1 MTTLIRILAVLC
13 AVAVIGCWYS
23 FGAHM
28 GWTHTVVPVK
38 ESDLVAEMEST
49 EYESRFIPG
58 VDFLVAGLIGA
69 AAIFALSL
77 TAPKLK
83 KLNSEA

>member
-1 MTTLIRILAVLC
+1 MTALIRIVAVLC
-13 AVAVIGCWYS
+13 AVAVIVCWFS

-28 GWTHTVVPVK
+28 GWTHTLGPVK
-38 ESDLVAEMEST
+38 ESGLVTEIEST
-49 EYESRFIPG
+49 EHENRFIPG

-77 TAPKLK
+77 AAPKLK
-83 KLNSEA
+83 RK

>member
-1 MTTLIRILAVLC
+1 MTALIRILAVLC
-13 AVAVIGCWYS
+13 AVGVIACWFS

-38 ESDLVAEMEST
+38 ESDLITEIEST
-49 EYESRFIPG
+49 EHENRFIPG

-77 TAPKLK
+77 AAPKLNK
-83 KLNSEA
+83 Q